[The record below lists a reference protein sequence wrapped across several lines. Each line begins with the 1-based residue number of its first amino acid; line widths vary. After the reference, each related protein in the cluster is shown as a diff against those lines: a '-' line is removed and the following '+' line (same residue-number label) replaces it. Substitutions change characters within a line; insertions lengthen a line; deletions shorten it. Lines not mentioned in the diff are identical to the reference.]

1 MATISSRD
9 RHLVEPASFDL
20 LWERFV
26 AAMRAAGALDEDT
39 IAYAKLDDVRQAL
52 LQASVIPKGAR

>member
-9 RHLVEPASFDL
+9 RHLVEPAAFDL

-39 IAYAKLDDVRQAL
+39 IAYAKLDDVRLAL
-52 LQASVIPKGAR
+52 QQASVIPKGSR